1 MSHRQC
7 IFGVP
12 AEIDSY
18 SLCEFIADAMYAYDN
33 SDFSSL
39 FIACDRKESVMESGI
54 RLFVVG
60 STDREWYLDREEFV
74 EALSSNSESPLL
86 TLLHDDEELIYVFEE
101 TIDGETTKLLISNGP
116 YLSGDIEVIDI
127 EYSQKGF
134 SNDELSLLTQRSR
147 RELTEKEQRALF
159 DYDNALDIALR
170 QWYPAIEFPNHLR
183 LLSTSD
189 TFAVIGG
196 KVGASINRPKIWYN
210 IFNYLPS
217 DSDWSRSDLA
227 NPYYDD
233 ACEDYDDAYEDYDDA
248 YEEFGS
254 F

>member
-12 AEIDSY
+12 AETDPY
-18 SLCEFIADAMYAYDN
+18 RLCEFIADAMYAYDS

-39 FIACDRKESVMESGI
+39 FIACDKKMAVLESGI

-74 EALSSNSESPLL
+74 EALSLNNDAPSPLL
-86 TLLHDDEELIYVFEE
+86 TLLHDDEELIYAFEE
-101 TIDGETTKLLISNGP
+101 TINGEKTKLLMSNGP
-116 YLSGDIEVIDI
+116 YLSGDIESVDI

-134 SNDELSLLTQRSR
+134 SNDELSLLNQKPRS
-147 RELTEKEQRALF
+147 ELTQSEIRALF
-159 DYDNALDIALR
+159 NYDNALDIALR
-170 QWYPAIEFPNHLR
+170 QWYPAIEFPNHLN
-183 LLSTSD
+183 LLFSD
-189 TFAVIGG
+189 ATFAVIGG
-196 KVGASINRPKIWYN
+196 KVGASINRPKVWYN

-217 DSDWSRSDLA
+217 DADWSRSDLS
-227 NPYYDD
+227 NPY
-233 ACEDYDDAYEDYDDA
+233 YDDAYEDYDDA